1 MTSPPLP
8 WMAAVLLLAS
18 PARALQPLEVF
29 VAAAR
34 DRNPDA
40 ETARANLSVQN
51 AQADVALGKQLPGI
65 TVNGGYTRN
74 QFAASVALSGT
85 RYSLQPLNEWSG
97 SATIT
102 VPLIDLASFARIA
115 AARTNA
121 ESYAR
126 TLEATL
132 LAVESRTAQDYYQL
146 LANRALVSVAE
157 KYLEVSRQ
165 TLRITQSRLSA
176 GTATLLEVN
185 RAMAD
190 VEQQVQQLASARL
203 QLALSARDLESTT
216 SIEPDISSEVELSD
230 DLHSEPDLPLFEAEL
245 VNVPSVNAA
254 AAATRAAQQQ
264 ADAQRF
270 ALLPTLSGNFTEYGT
285 NAPGF
290 QPSSWWWQAGVGFT
304 WSFDLTSVANIRS
317 GDASAAAAQAREFRA
332 SLDAGDTIH
341 RYWHTVR
348 AGIAQSRSARA
359 GRDAAVQASDQ
370 ARVQYLAGTA
380 TQLDLLQAQR
390 DAFAAEVTRIQ
401 DDANLLNAR
410 GQLRLA
416 TGRSLGRSRKGS

>member
-1 MTSPPLP
+1 MSSARLS
-8 WMAAVLLLAS
+8 WIAAILLAAS
-18 PARALQPLEVF
+18 PARAIQPLEVF

-40 ETARANLSVQN
+40 DEARANLSVQR
-51 AQADVALGKQLPGI
+51 AQADVELGRQLPGVTI
-65 TVNGGYTRN
+65 KGGYARN
-74 QFAASVALSGT
+74 QYASSIELAGT
-85 RYSLQPLNEWSG
+85 RYALQPLNEWSG
-97 SATIT
+97 SATLS
-102 VPLIDLASFARIA
+102 VPLIDLAAFARIA
-115 AARTNA
+115 AARTSA
-121 ESYAR
+121 ESYAHR
-126 TLEATL
+126 LEAPL
-132 LAVESRTAQDYYQL
+132 LGVAPRTAQDYYQL

-157 KYLEVSRQ
+157 KYLEVSREN
-165 TLRITQSRLSA
+165 LRITQSKLSA

-185 RAMAD
+185 RAQAD

-203 QLALSARDLESTT
+203 QLALSTRDLQSTT

-230 DLHSEPDLPLFEAEL
+230 DLHSEPDLPLFEGEL
-245 VNVPSVNAA
+245 GNVPSVSAA

-264 ADAQRF
+264 AEAYRF
-270 ALLPTLSGNFTEYGT
+270 ALLPTISGYVTEYGT

-290 QPSSWWWQAGVGFT
+290 QPSSWWWQTGVGFT

-317 GDASAAAAQAREFRA
+317 GDASAAAVQAQQTRT

-341 RYWHTVR
+341 RYWQTVR

-359 GRDAAVQASDQ
+359 GRDAAVHASEQ

-416 TGRSLGRSRKGS
+416 TGRSLGR

>member
-1 MTSPPLP
+1 MSARSLVLV
-8 WMAAVLLLAS
+8 ALLLLAL

-29 VAAAR
+29 VTAAR

-40 ETARANLSVQN
+40 EKARANLSVQQ
-51 AQADVALGKQLPGI
+51 AQADVELGKQLPNVTI
-65 TVNGGYTRN
+65 RGGYDRN
-74 QFAASVALSGT
+74 QYAASFDLGGK
-85 RYSLQPLNEWSG
+85 RYALQPLNEWSG
-97 SATIT
+97 SATLS
-102 VPLIDLASFARIA
+102 VPLIDLAAFVRIA

-121 ESYAR
+121 ESYAHA
-126 TLEATL
+126 LNATL

-157 KYLEVSRQ
+157 QYLEVSREN
-165 TLRITQSRLSA
+165 LRFTQSKLSA
-176 GTATLLEVN
+176 GAATLLEVN
-185 RAMAD
+185 RALAD

-203 QLALSARDLESTT
+203 QLALTARDLQSATL
-216 SIEPDISSEVELSD
+216 IDPDISAEVEVSD

-245 VNVPSVNAA
+245 GNVPSVSAA

-264 ADAQRF
+264 AEAQKF
-270 ALLPTLSGNFTEYGT
+270 ALLPTISGYFTEYGT

-290 QPSSWWWQAGVGFT
+290 QPSSWYWQTGVGFT

-317 GDASAAAAQAREFRA
+317 GDASAAAVQAQQTRT
-332 SLDAGDTIH
+332 SLDAGDAIH
-341 RYWHTVR
+341 RYWQTIQ
-348 AGIAQSRSARA
+348 AGIAQSLSARA
-359 GRDAAVQASDQ
+359 GRDAAVHASEQ

-401 DDANLLNAR
+401 DDANLMNAR
-410 GQLRLA
+410 GQLWLA
-416 TGRSLGRSRKGS
+416 VGRSLRR